1 MLGLMSRLW
10 NDDEGAIIATEF
22 VFLAT
27 ILVVG
32 ILVGMVAVRDAVN
45 NELVD
50 VANAVGSANQSYS
63 FSGTRSSCAS
73 TAGSAFV
80 DRGRV
85 QSLTHTPATPSV
97 DTGPSSC
104 DE

>member
-1 MLGLMSRLW
+1 MRSILTKLW

-22 VFLAT
+22 IFLAS
-27 ILVVG
+27 ILVIG
-32 ILVGMVAVRDAVN
+32 IVTGMVAVRDAVS

-50 VANAVGSANQSYS
+50 VANAVGSVNQSYS

-80 DRGRV
+80 DQSRV
-85 QSLTHTPATPSV
+85 QSLTHSPATPLV
-97 DTGPSSC
+97 DPGPSSC
-104 DE
+104 DQ